1 MERDVLC
8 MKDRIHVVEF
18 YPVKTS
24 GKIEEL
30 CAMAEEI
37 WHEHFTPII
46 GAAQVEYM
54 VEKFQSVPAITEQI
68 ANGYEYYLFLLEG
81 RAIGYT
87 GIHAENGEL
96 FLSKLYLRK
105 ENRGKGYARQAMN
118 FLEDLCRQRGL
129 SKIWLTVNRYNS
141 NTIAAYKAMG
151 LVTVRE
157 QKADIGN
164 GFFMDDYIMEKPI
177 AR

>member
-1 MERDVLC
+1 

-54 VEKFQSVPAITEQI
+54 VEKFQSIPAVTEQI
-68 ANGYEYYLFLLEG
+68 ANGYEYYLLLLEG

>member
-1 MERDVLC
+1 
-8 MKDRIHVVEF
+8 MKDRIHIVEF

-24 GKIEEL
+24 SKIEEL

>member
-1 MERDVLC
+1 
-8 MKDRIHVVEF
+8 MKDRIHIVEF
-18 YPVKTS
+18 YPVKTD
-24 GKIEEL
+24 GNIEEL
-30 CAMAEEI
+30 CTLADGI

-46 GAAQVEYM
+46 GGAQVEYM
-54 VEKFQSVPAITEQI
+54 VEKFQSVPAVTEQLRQ
-68 ANGYEYYLFLLEG
+68 GYEYFLLLLEG
-81 RAIGYT
+81 RAVGYT

-118 FLEDLCRQRGL
+118 FLEELCRQRGL
-129 SKIWLTVNRYNS
+129 SKIWLTVNRHND

-151 LVTVRE
+151 LTIVRE
-157 QKADIGN
+157 QKADIGG

-177 AR
+177 SR